1 MRGSSYNYSY
11 EYKKKKI
18 LKNCLYIIKMFCVLF
33 IFIALPVWGVF
44 KYRDYQRKQA
54 KVIQDF
60 LERKGL
66 YATSIEENSLDV
78 DTVSGI
84 YIANNENDVNVNIE
98 SSSGIYIPN
107 NNENIDVGES
117 SSSGPITP
125 IQESNPITP
134 TPTKAPTPVPTPAK
148 IENEYAVAEGDILT
162 LSDEFKITFYCP
174 CKKCCGNYSYEVTG
188 VMNKTASG
196 TTPVAGRTIAV
207 CKKQIPLGTTV
218 IIDGHEYIAED
229 VGGAIKWNRIDIY
242 CDTHQEALNGGV
254 QYKTV
259 SIKR

>member
-1 MRGSSYNYSY
+1 MRNSSYNYNY
-11 EYKKKKI
+11 NYKKKKFI
-18 LKNCLYIIKMFCVLF
+18 KNSIYVFKMFCVLF
-33 IFIALPVWGVF
+33 IFIALPVWGMF
-44 KYRDYQRKQA
+44 KYREYDYQKKQA

-60 LERKGL
+60 LDRKGL
-66 YATSIEENSLDV
+66 YATSIENNSLNIDS
-78 DTVSGI
+78 VSGT
-84 YIANNENDVNVNIE
+84 YIVENNNVNIE

-107 NNENIDVGES
+107 NNESIEIGES
-117 SSSGPITP
+117 VVAGPVTP
-125 IQESNPITP
+125 IQESNPVTP
-134 TPTKAPTPVPTPAK
+134 KPTKAPTPVPTPTR
-148 IENEYAVAEGDILT
+148 IENEFAVAEGDILT

-174 CKKCCGNYSYEVTG
+174 CKKCCGDYSYEVTG

-196 TTPVAGRTIAV
+196 TIPVAGRTIAV

-242 CDTHQEALNGGV
+242 CDTHQEALNGGI